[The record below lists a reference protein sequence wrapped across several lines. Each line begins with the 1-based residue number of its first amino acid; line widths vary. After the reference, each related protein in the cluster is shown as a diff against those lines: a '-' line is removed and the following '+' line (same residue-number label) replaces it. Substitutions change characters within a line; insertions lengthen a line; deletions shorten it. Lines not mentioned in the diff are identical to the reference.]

1 MPTQKPIAKAAARP
15 TQKPIA
21 KSATKPTPAAH
32 AAAKSPARI
41 YLSGPMTGL
50 PDNNFPAFHAH
61 AAALR
66 GMGLDIVNP
75 ADIGGDAND
84 TNPANY
90 NGYLRADIK
99 AMMDC
104 DAIALMPGWETSSGA
119 NLELHIAHRVGMRVL
134 FVDDLLAARRV
145 AGLVG
150 G

>member
-1 MPTQKPIAKAAARP
+1 MP

-21 KSATKPTPAAH
+21 KSAARSTQKPIAKSAAKPTAQ
-32 AAAKSPARI
+32 AAKPAPARI

-50 PDNNFPAFHAH
+50 PGNNFYAFNTY
-61 AAALR
+61 AATLR

-75 ADIGGDAND
+75 AEIGGDAND

-90 NGYLRADIK
+90 NAYLRADIK

-104 DAIALMPGWETSSGA
+104 DGIALMPGWETSTGA

-150 G
+150 A

>member
-1 MPTQKPIAKAAARP
+1 MPTQKPIAKSAARP

-21 KSATKPTPAAH
+21 KSARKPAVTMANP
-32 AAAKSPARI
+32 SPARI
-41 YLSGPMTGL
+41 YLSGPMSGL
-50 PDNNFPAFHAH
+50 PGNNFYAFNTY
-61 AAALR
+61 AATLR

-75 ADIGGDAND
+75 AEIGGDAND

-90 NGYLRADIK
+90 NAYLRADIK

-104 DAIALMPGWETSSGA
+104 DGIALMPGWETSTGA

-150 G
+150 A